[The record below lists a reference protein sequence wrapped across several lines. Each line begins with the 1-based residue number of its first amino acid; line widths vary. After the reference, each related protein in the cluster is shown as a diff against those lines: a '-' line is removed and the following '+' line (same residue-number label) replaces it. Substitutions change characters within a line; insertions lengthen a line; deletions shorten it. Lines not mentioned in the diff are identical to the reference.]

1 MLRPVSPLIA
11 ASFLA
16 FAACGA
22 PAEAGSA
29 PIKKSIEL
37 HPCPEVEGAQ
47 CGYTEVPED
56 RGNPGSRTLKLSVLV
71 LPASRADGSDP
82 VFFFAGG
89 PGEAATRAA
98 PTVIS
103 TDLRRLNPA
112 RDVVFIDQRG
122 TGDSN
127 PLLCP
132 PQQDPQ
138 AYFGNILGN
147 NEALRACRAALEK
160 KADLTKYVTSIAADD
175 VDEVRARLGYDKVIV
190 WGGSYGT
197 RAAMEYMRR
206 HGDHVSGAILDGVFP
221 FESRDPL
228 SYALDA
234 QKALERVFA
243 DCASDSVCASDY
255 PHLRQRFDELLD
267 QFRSGPKSA
276 SIRTAPDA
284 PPTTV
289 QYSIGDFGYTI
300 RAMLYS
306 SEATARLPLEIVRAA
321 KTGNVDSFAQA
332 YYDRASLFARLI
344 PTGLYLSVM
353 CAEEVPPLSADE
365 IVRWTAGTFLGV
377 YLINEYQRACAQW
390 SRASIPP
397 RFHGP
402 LRSSIP
408 TLVFSGGRDPATP
421 AGGAGGVLRH
431 LTRSRHVVFP
441 KVGHGVSYTA
451 CAISLISS
459 FLADPSFEQLDR
471 GCVNDVSNS
480 TPFQRKGDT
489 QLSGPARR

>member
-1 MLRPVSPLIA
+1 MLRLALPLVSVRSLLTASLLVFAVCA
-11 ASFLA
+11 AHA
-16 FAACGA
+16 D
-22 PAEAGSA
+22 AGSG
-29 PIKKSIEL
+29 PDEKSIEL
-37 HPCPEVEGAQ
+37 HPCPEVEGAR
-47 CGYTEVPED
+47 CGYAAVPED
-56 RGNPGSRTLKLSVLV
+56 RDNPGGRTLKLSLLV
-71 LPASRADGSDP
+71 LPAIRADGSDP

-98 PTVIS
+98 PTVAS
-103 TDLRRLNPA
+103 TDFRRLNPT
-112 RDVVFIDQRG
+112 RDLVFIDQRG

-132 PQQDPQ
+132 PQEDPQ

-147 NEALRACRAALEK
+147 DEALRACRAVLEK

-228 SYALDA
+228 SYAHDA
-234 QKALERVFA
+234 QKALERIFA
-243 DCASDSVCASDY
+243 DCASDPVCASDY

-267 QFRSGPKSA
+267 QFRAGPKSA
-276 SIRTAPDA
+276 SIRIAPDA

-306 SEATARLPLEIVRAA
+306 SGATARLPLEIVRAA
-321 KTGNVDSFAQA
+321 TTGNVDSFAQA
-332 YYDRASLFARLI
+332 YYNRASLFARLI
-344 PTGLYLSVM
+344 PAGLYLSVM
-353 CAEEVPPLSADE
+353 CAEEVPPLSDDE

-377 YLINEYQRACAQW
+377 YLVNEYQRACAQW
-390 SRASIPP
+390 PRASVPP
-397 RFHGP
+397 EYHEP

-421 AGGAGGVLRH
+421 AGGAEGVLRH

-441 KVGHGVSYTA
+441 EVGHGVSYTA

-459 FLADPSFEQLDR
+459 FLWDPSFAQLDPS
-471 GCVNDVSNS
+471 CVNDVSNS
-480 TPFQRKGDT
+480 KRFERPID
-489 QLSGPARR
+489 P